1 MNILVCLS
9 SGMFVLWASS
19 ILNCQLHCSLIY
31 NSGRL
36 RRWEGMHWCWALSM
50 MPEEEKQR
58 KYLRHR
64 ASHRFY
70 IRQPL
75 LVNELPKTD
84 RWKTVMLLE
93 HIKYHLI
100 PTPITYT
107 CITKYRKTLYK
118 AQLMFDSQIN
128 KMGFGPEITF
138 TRISKGRAR
147 VSANQQPCALR
158 PKRSRKNLIS

>member
-1 MNILVCLS
+1 MGGDLLVLGTVNDARRRIAKKVFKAQS
-9 SGMFVLWASS
+9 LTPGS
-19 ILNCQLHCSLIY
+19 I
-31 NSGRL
+31 
-36 RRWEGMHWCWALSM
+36 
-50 MPEEEKQR
+50 
-58 KYLRHR
+58 
-64 ASHRFY
+64 

-84 RWKTVMLLE
+84 RWKTVILMLLE

-138 TRISKGRAR
+138 THISKGRAQ

-158 PKRSRKNLIS
+158 PKRSRKNLIT